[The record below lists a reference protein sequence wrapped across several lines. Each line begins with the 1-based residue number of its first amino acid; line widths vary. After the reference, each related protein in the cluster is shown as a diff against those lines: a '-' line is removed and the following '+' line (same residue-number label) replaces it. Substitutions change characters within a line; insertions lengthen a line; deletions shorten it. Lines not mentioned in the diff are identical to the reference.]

1 MSYIHR
7 EQDMCSVPFRQ
18 PVLSSSFTRCPAAL
32 TSISTTPLSDRAL
45 PLTSLDCPLL
55 LPTPCQWCGHI
66 GHSRRSSK
74 HCLKRKILQEDEH
87 QPRPIPTRTNHPFY
101 LESSSKSSSTYLSL
115 LTSRMSSVPPSQS
128 TFTSQSISLSQATF
142 TPQSTSPSQAM
153 LTPQPISPSQATFT
167 PQSISPSQAP
177 FMPQLISPSQA
188 TFTPPSISPSVSV
201 PVSGLQ
207 SFAQS
212 PQLSTLPSPLVPEIR
227 VFGTALAAFRTPDD
241 TTYNS
246 LRRMD
251 VPCSEC
257 GAMHWIEVHLV
268 FIYAWALF

>member
-1 MSYIHR
+1 
-7 EQDMCSVPFRQ
+7 MCSVPFRQ

-45 PLTSLDCPLL
+45 PLTSLDCPPL

-87 QPRPIPTRTNHPFY
+87 QPCPIPTRANHPFY
-101 LESSSKSSSTYLSL
+101 LA
-115 LTSRMSSVPPSQS
+115 SQS
-128 TFTSQSISLSQATF
+128 
-142 TPQSTSPSQAM
+142 
-153 LTPQPISPSQATFT
+153 ISPSQATFT
-167 PQSISPSQAP
+167 PQSISPSQATFTLQSISPSQAP
-177 FMPQLISPSQA
+177 FTPQSISPSQA

-212 PQLSTLPSPLVPEIR
+212 PQFSTLPSPLVPEIR